1 MLTLIVPAYN
11 EERRIGRMLEEYCAY
26 IKKNKI
32 ECCLFIVVNNT
43 KDNTIGIIKSYQK
56 KYDFIDYIDLVK
68 GGKGHAI
75 LEGIKYSLKK
85 DKTKMIGFVDA
96 DLSTRPEDFFYLY
109 RELIKNHNLSGVI
122 ASRWLKNSKTERKL
136 GKLIRSK
143 GFNFLV
149 RSLFLFN
156 YRDTQ
161 CGAKLFKRE
170 VFEKIIGEVKSM
182 EWAFDVDI
190 LYLCKKYDFRIKEL
204 PTNWTDKEGSKISF
218 KVPIQMAA
226 GVIRL
231 RLINSPFR
239 FIVRF
244 YDEILPYKLKVHKN

>member
-11 EERRIGRMLEEYCAY
+11 EERRIGRMLDEYSNFI
-26 IKKNKI
+26 IKNNVKCHI
-32 ECCLFIVVNNT
+32 LIVVNNT
-43 KDNTIGIIKSYQK
+43 KDNTIGVIKTYQN
-56 KYDFIDYIDLVK
+56 KYHFIEYINLVK
-68 GGKGHAI
+68 GGKGYAI

-85 DKTKMIGFVDA
+85 YKLKFIGFVDA

-109 RELIKNHNLSGVI
+109 NELIKNYNTSGVI
-122 ASRWLKNSKTERKL
+122 ASRWLKNSKTERSL

-190 LYLCKKYDFRIKEL
+190 LYLCKKHGFRIKEL
-204 PTNWTDKEGSKISF
+204 PTNWVDKEGSKISF
-218 KVPIQMAA
+218 KVPVQMAA

-231 RLINSPFR
+231 RFIHSPFN

-244 YDEILPYKLKVHKN
+244 YDKILPDKLKIHKN